1 LGKAKKPDIE
11 DGTTLIMVT
20 HDQELAKRVPRM
32 EELRD
37 GRLGAEDEIDRG
49 RVQR

>member
-1 LGKAKKPDIE
+1 LDKAKKPNIE
-11 DGTTLIMVT
+11 DGKTLIMVT
-20 HDQELAKRVPRM
+20 HDRELAKRVPRM
-32 EELRD
+32 EGLRD

>member
-1 LGKAKKPDIE
+1 LGKAKKPNLE
-11 DGTTLIMVT
+11 DSKTLIMVT
-20 HDQELAKRVPRM
+20 HGRELAKRVPRM
-32 EELRD
+32 EELHD